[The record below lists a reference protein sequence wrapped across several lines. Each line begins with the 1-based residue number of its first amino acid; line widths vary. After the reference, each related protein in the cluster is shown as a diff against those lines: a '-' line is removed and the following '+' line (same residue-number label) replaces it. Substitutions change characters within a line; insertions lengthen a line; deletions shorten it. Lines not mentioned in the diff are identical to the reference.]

1 MTSEAAL
8 RLYDHLMA
16 NGHIGGCISRGRNFC
31 VKKERSFII
40 SELIS
45 APAVAVAASE
55 PVFRFSKNKRR
66 IPSSGKSSDKK
77 KGQRCAFLTKKML
90 FLLAANISRSFDR
103 IAKHV

>member
-66 IPSSGKSSDKK
+66 IPSSRTCSDISDKK
-77 KGQRCAFLTKKML
+77 NAV
-90 FLLAANISRSFDR
+90 LLAANISRSFDH